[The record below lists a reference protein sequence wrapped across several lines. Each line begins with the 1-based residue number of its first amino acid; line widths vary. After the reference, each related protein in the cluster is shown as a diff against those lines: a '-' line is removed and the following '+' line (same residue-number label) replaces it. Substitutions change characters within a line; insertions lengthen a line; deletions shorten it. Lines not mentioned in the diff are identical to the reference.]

1 MSPARA
7 LRWRQVR
14 GDLRHDAAVNVALVV
29 VVALSACLMGTG
41 AMVME
46 RLLSSVDRLFEVAQ
60 PPHFLQMHKGE
71 VDLAAL
77 TRFADRHPE
86 IESWFVEE
94 MVGFDGAALAWERP
108 ATGASGDLGE
118 SLIDN
123 LFVAQNETF
132 DRLVDAA
139 DAAPVPED
147 GEVYVPVAYQESIGL
162 QVGDLLT
169 VATSSGPRTWEVR
182 GFVRDAQMASS
193 LSSATRFVVSES
205 DLAALTAAGGGQP
218 EVIVEYLLTDPGLAS
233 DLERAYAAD
242 PALPKNGQAVTYTMI
257 RTLHAISDGLAAVAL
272 VLVAALLIAIAL
284 LVIRFVVRGRLEDD
298 VRQIGAM
305 RAIGIPARDIGR
317 VYLTRYSLLAAVGC
331 AVGGALA
338 VLAVPLLTRGV
349 QTHYGAAAAGGRGT
363 LVLLVALAAVALVVV
378 LGCRRAL
385 RLVRRVEVVDAL
397 VHGSTL
403 DRRQSRRRARRQAR
417 RARRTSL
424 AGARGGVT
432 RRLALIDLRA
442 DARQWSLVPVVF
454 FLCAFLMGLP
464 AHLLSTLESPRFLT
478 YMGAPQVDVRAD
490 LQLADD
496 LEALRTDLTAA
507 LTADDR
513 VADVQVHALVLADVE
528 APDGRRTVRVE
539 VGEGAAQGIEMIDGA
554 APGPGEIALSLLNA
568 EELQAAVGDTLTIHE
583 GDQSRSVV
591 VSGVYQDVTSGG
603 KTAKMHGDP
612 PPGATGYTF
621 FVDLAEGVDPVAL
634 AASYD
639 ERFEDVTVLPM
650 TAYVEQTMTHVTSAF
665 RATAV
670 LATAFGLGVAT
681 LITVAFLQ
689 LRLARERRAM
699 GTLSAVG
706 FSTAEILGQL
716 RGKTAATAAV
726 GAVLGAVGAVTLGGP
741 VLDVLV
747 ASAGVGLA
755 HLELAPDPWVA
766 TGGAVALAAA
776 AWLAAVGLTVRLR
789 GASTSTWLRD

>member
-1 MSPARA
+1 
-7 LRWRQVR
+7 
-14 GDLRHDAAVNVALVV
+14 
-29 VVALSACLMGTG
+29 
-41 AMVME
+41 
-46 RLLSSVDRLFEVAQ
+46 
-60 PPHFLQMHKGE
+60 
-71 VDLAAL
+71 
-77 TRFADRHPE
+77 
-86 IESWFVEE
+86 
-94 MVGFDGAALAWERP
+94 
-108 ATGASGDLGE
+108 
-118 SLIDN
+118 
-123 LFVAQNETF
+123 
-132 DRLVDAA
+132 
-139 DAAPVPED
+139 
-147 GEVYVPVAYQESIGL
+147 
-162 QVGDLLT
+162 
-169 VATSSGPRTWEVR
+169 
-182 GFVRDAQMASS
+182 
-193 LSSATRFVVSES
+193 
-205 DLAALTAAGGGQP
+205 
-218 EVIVEYLLTDPGLAS
+218 
-233 DLERAYAAD
+233 
-242 PALPKNGQAVTYTMI
+242 
-257 RTLHAISDGLAAVAL
+257 
-272 VLVAALLIAIAL
+272 
-284 LVIRFVVRGRLEDD
+284 
-298 VRQIGAM
+298 
-305 RAIGIPARDIGR
+305 
-317 VYLTRYSLLAAVGC
+317 
-331 AVGGALA
+331 
-338 VLAVPLLTRGV
+338 
-349 QTHYGAAAAGGRGT
+349 
-363 LVLLVALAAVALVVV
+363 
-378 LGCRRAL
+378 
-385 RLVRRVEVVDAL
+385 
-397 VHGSTL
+397 
-403 DRRQSRRRARRQAR
+403 
-417 RARRTSL
+417 
-424 AGARGGVT
+424 
-432 RRLALIDLRA
+432 
-442 DARQWSLVPVVF
+442 VVF

-554 APGPGEIALSLLNA
+554 APGPGEIVLSLLNA
-568 EELQAAVGDTLTIHE
+568 EELQAAIGDTLTIHE

-670 LATAFGLGVAT
+670 LAPAFGLGVAT
-681 LITVAFLQ
+681 LITVTFLQ

-766 TGGAVALAAA
+766 TGGAVALVAA